1 MSVGGWLLTS
11 GYLHVRH
18 VLSTIFSRDSVK
30 KHVGKVA
37 GYNEKYLHAERVDEV
52 IKRVSHNDGSAL
64 FTCHVWLE

>member
-1 MSVGGWLLTS
+1 MAVNIGIPTRSN
-11 GYLHVRH
+11 

-30 KHVGKVA
+30 KACRKST

-52 IKRVSHNDGSAL
+52 IKKGHHNDGSAL